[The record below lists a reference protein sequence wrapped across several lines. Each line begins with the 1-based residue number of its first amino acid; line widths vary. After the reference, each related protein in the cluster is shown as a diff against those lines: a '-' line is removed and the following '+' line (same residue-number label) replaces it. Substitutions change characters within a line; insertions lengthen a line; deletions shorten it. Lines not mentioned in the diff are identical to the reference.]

1 MLGVSGQW
9 VVISLLSIIY
19 ILSVALVLQGGL
31 LELNSIASSDSF
43 PSGTPASEAYFTEMG
58 LETAYNKYST
68 YIATNFK
75 AAFSKGE
82 TVPQILSKHSLTNF
96 HAANKRSSNSEDYKW
111 EWQVKQVGDD
121 DGKEVSRRN
130 LQEASS
136 PPVGKKP
143 KNSNWNLPDGVPI
156 DYVKLNDRPPGDYRD
171 WVFATFKCKEEGC
184 NIFTKESIEVMNRF
198 A

>member
-9 VVISLLSIIY
+9 VVIFLVGIIY

-31 LELNSIASSDSF
+31 LELNSIVTSDSF
-43 PSGTPASEAYFTEMG
+43 PSGTPASEAYFTELG
-58 LETAYNKYST
+58 LETAYSKYSA

-82 TVPQILSKHSLTNF
+82 TVPQILVKYSLTNF
-96 HAANKRSSNSEDYKW
+96 HAANKRSINSGDYKW
-111 EWQVKQVGDD
+111 EWQVKQVGDN
-121 DGKEVSRRN
+121 DGKEDSRRN

-136 PPVGKKP
+136 LLAGKKL
-143 KNSNWNLPDGVPI
+143 KNSNWNLPEGVPI
-156 DYVKLNDRPPGDYRD
+156 DYVKLNNRPLGDYRD